1 MYKPLFVFI
10 LLILSFN
17 AFSQQATTDTTAE
30 IEDQIFQRVEKEAEF
45 PGGQPAWRAFL
56 ESNLNGDIATKKK
69 APVGK
74 YTVIVQF
81 IVGYDGT
88 ISDIKATTNNGYGME
103 KEVIRV
109 IRKCPK
115 WTPAQ
120 QHGRKVR
127 AYRRQP
133 ITFEVVN
140 G

>member
-30 IEDQIFQRVEKEAEF
+30 IEDQIFQKVEKEAEF
-45 PGGQPAWRAFL
+45 PGGSRAWRTYL
-56 ESNLNGDIATKKK
+56 EENLKADVPIKKK
-69 APVGK
+69 APLGK

-81 IVGYDGT
+81 IVGLDGT

-103 KEVIRV
+103 KEVMRV
-109 IRKCPK
+109 IRKGPK

-120 QHGRKVR
+120 QNGRKVK

-133 ITFEVVN
+133 VTFDVVN
-140 G
+140 E